1 MNTTPIRTI
10 LVDDHPVVVAGARAL
25 IEASGD
31 IVCVGEA
38 NTGAAAMELVRDLK
52 PDVIILDVSLPDTNG
67 LLLARRILEEGRQAH
82 IVMMTLHEERSYIQQ
97 ALQIGA
103 KGFVLKRSA
112 GENLLQAIRSVMLGG
127 LYLDPGTAK
136 SMVGTN
142 GGQAGSLASGAVA
155 PTLTGREMDV
165 LRMVALG
172 YSNKEIAAQL
182 KISVKSIETYK
193 ARAADK
199 LDLHTRAQIVRFA
212 ATQGWLNV
220 V

>member
-1 MNTTPIRTI
+1 MTATPIRTI

-25 IEASGD
+25 IEASPD

-38 NTGAAAMELVRDLK
+38 NTGAAAMDLIRELQ

-67 LLLARRILEEGRQAH
+67 LVLARRIIEEGHQAR

-136 SMVGTN
+136 SMVGPAT
-142 GGQAGSLASGAVA
+142 A
-155 PTLTGREMDV
+155 PRPARSPPGRS
-165 LRMVALG
+165 RPT
-172 YSNKEIAAQL
+172 SPAA
-182 KISVKSIETYK
+182 KWTSCAWSRSAI
-193 ARAADK
+193 R
-199 LDLHTRAQIVRFA
+199 TRRSPRS
-212 ATQGWLNV
+212 
-220 V
+220 